1 MYNSEGN
8 REGKWNN
15 KNIIQIEKE
24 NLRRN
29 KGIKKIWNYHNTIR
43 KLTVIR

>member
-15 KNIIQIEKE
+15 KNIIQIQKKTQEKQ
-24 NLRRN
+24 RN
-29 KGIKKIWNYHNTIR
+29 KKD
-43 KLTVIR
+43 LELS